1 MEKVDL
7 YEPCD
12 NPDCECDPCECETC
26 KCSAID
32 PFQLVEQ

>member
-12 NPDCECDPCECETC
+12 NPECECEGCTCDPC